1 MGDVLVGRVLGHTRV
16 PVGSGKPGVGRWQ
29 DRGVADVDR
38 ATLTSTV
45 RTLWER
51 DILPGLSELVAIPA
65 VSEGFDPEW
74 AAHGHLAA
82 AVEHVRT
89 WLAGRD
95 LPGATVDVVALEGK
109 SPVLLLDVPATPGA
123 EDAGTVLL
131 YGHLDKQP
139 PVGGWSEGLD
149 PWTPVVRDGKLYG
162 RGGADDGYSGFASAA
177 AVEAVRAAGG
187 RHARCVLLLETAE
200 ESGSPDLPDYLAA
213 LGPRFGDV
221 TLVVCLDSGAGDYE
235 RMWLTTSLR
244 GMVQTTVT
252 ARVLEVGQHSGVVG
266 GIVPSSFRILRG
278 LLDRLEDSAT
288 GEVALP
294 EMHVPVPANRL
305 TEAKETVEAVPGA
318 VLAGLPF
325 VPGVAPNS
333 DDELE
338 LVLNNSW
345 RPTMSVIGA
354 DGLPAP
360 ADAGNVLRPYTTLCL
375 SFRLPP
381 TADATRAQAALR
393 RALTTEVPYGA
404 QIELSRVE
412 CADGWNSPDTAPWL
426 RAALDDA
433 AATVFG
439 APWRTLGLG
448 GSIPLMGLLQ
458 QRYPAAQF
466 VVTGVL
472 GPGSNAHVPDE
483 SLHLDYARKLTE
495 TIAVVLTAH
504 ADSGR

>member
-1 MGDVLVGRVLGHTRV
+1 
-16 PVGSGKPGVGRWQ
+16 
-29 DRGVADVDR
+29 VADVDR

-45 RTLWER
+45 RTLWEQ
-51 DILPGLSELVAIPA
+51 DILPGLSELVTIPA
-65 VSEGFDPEW
+65 VSEVFDPGW

-82 AVEHVRT
+82 AVQHVRS
-89 WLAGRD
+89 WLAARD
-95 LPGATVDVVALEGK
+95 LPGAAIDVVTLDGK
-109 SPVLLLDVPATPGA
+109 PPVLLVDVPAAEGA
-123 EDAGTVLL
+123 EQAGTVLL

-139 PVGGWSEGLD
+139 PVGGWSDGLD
-149 PWTPVVRDGKLYG
+149 PWTPVIRDGRLYG
-162 RGGADDGYSGFASAA
+162 RGAADDGYAGFASAA
-177 AVEAVRAAGG
+177 AIEALRAAGG
-187 RHARCVLLLETAE
+187 RHGRCVLLLETAE
-200 ESGSPDLPDYLAA
+200 ESGSPDLPEYLTA
-213 LGPRFGDV
+213 LRPRFGDV
-221 TLVVCLDSGAGDYE
+221 TLVVCLDSGASDYQ

-244 GMVQTTVT
+244 GMVQTTITV
-252 ARVLEVGQHSGVVG
+252 RVLEMGQHSGVVG
-266 GIVPSSFRILRG
+266 GIVPSSFRIVRG

-288 GEVALP
+288 GEVLLP
-294 EMHVPVPANRL
+294 EMHVSIPPDRVA
-305 TEAKETVEAVPGA
+305 EAKETVEVVPGA
-318 VLAGLPF
+318 VLSGLPF
-325 VPGVAPNS
+325 VPGVAPAS

-338 LVLNNSW
+338 LVLNNTW
-345 RPTMSVIGA
+345 RPTMGVIGA

-360 ADAGNVLRPYTTLCL
+360 ADAGNVLRPFTTLCL

-393 RALTTEVPYGA
+393 RALTTDVPYGA

-412 CADGWNSPDTAPWL
+412 CADGWNAPDTAPWL

-433 AATVFG
+433 SSTVFG

-458 QRYPAAQF
+458 EQYPAAQF

-495 TIAVVLTAH
+495 TIAVVLAAH
-504 ADSGR
+504 AEAAGQ